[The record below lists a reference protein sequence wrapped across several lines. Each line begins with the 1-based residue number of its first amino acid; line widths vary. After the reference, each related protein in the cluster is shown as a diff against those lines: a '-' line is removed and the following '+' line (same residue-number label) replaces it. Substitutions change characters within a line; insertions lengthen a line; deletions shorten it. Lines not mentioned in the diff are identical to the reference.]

1 MFNTSMSPYSLS
13 DIAAVTNG
21 CNNGNGSG
29 FGWGNGDG
37 WWIILLFLLW
47 GRNGWGN
54 ENGGSPVTRSD
65 LCESFNFN
73 GIQNDLRGLEQGLC
87 NGFYTVG
94 MNMANGFHGVD
105 TAVCT
110 LGYQT
115 QQGVNDLSRQLADC
129 CCENRAAIAQVRYDM
144 ATDACALQTSMANNT
159 RDIIDSQNAGTRAIL
174 DKICQMEIAAKDD
187 KIACQTQKI
196 FALELAASQANQNNY
211 LLNQLRPA
219 PIPAFSVPAP
229 YQYTGCGG
237 YGFTSFG
244 NNCCC

>member
-1 MFNTSMSPYSLS
+1 MFNNTSPYSLS

-21 CNNGNGSG
+21 NGSG
-29 FGWGNGDG
+29 GLGFGNGGDG

-47 GRNGWGN
+47 GGNGWGN
-54 ENGGSPVTRSD
+54 GRENGSPVTRSD

-94 MNMANGFHGVD
+94 MNTMTGFHGVD
-105 TAVCT
+105 TAICT
-110 LGYQT
+110 LGYQN
-115 QQGVNDLSRQLADC
+115 QEGLNNLSRQLADC

-144 ATDACALQTSMANNT
+144 ASDVCALQTSIANST
-159 RDIIDSQNAGTRAIL
+159 RDIVDSNNAGVRAIL
-174 DKICQMEIAAKDD
+174 DKMCQMEIASKDD
-187 KIACQTQKI
+187 KIAAQNQKI
-196 FALELAASQANQNNY
+196 FALELAQSQANQNNY

-219 PIPAFSVPAP
+219 PVPAFSVPAP

-237 YGFTSFG
+237 ATFG
-244 NNCCC
+244 YAVNNCCC

>member
-1 MFNTSMSPYSLS
+1 MFNNSTIPYSLS
-13 DIAAVTNG
+13 DIAAVSR
-21 CNNGNGSG
+21 NGSDGG
-29 FGWGNGDG
+29 FGNNGDG

-54 ENGGSPVTRSD
+54 ETAANGAITRSD

-73 GIQNDLRGLEQGLC
+73 GLQNDLRGLEQGLC

-94 MNMANGFHGVD
+94 MNMVSGFHGVD
-105 TAVCT
+105 NAFST

-115 QQGVNDLSRQLADC
+115 QQGMNEISRQLSDC

-144 ATDACALQTSMANNT
+144 AAGNCALQNSISNNT
-159 RDIIDSQNAGTRAIL
+159 RDIIDSQNSGIRAIL

-187 KIACQTQKI
+187 KIACQNQRI

-211 LLNQLRPA
+211 LINQLRPA
-219 PIPAFSVPAP
+219 PVPAFSVPAP
-229 YQYTGCGG
+229 YQYTGCSPIAFSTGCG
-237 YGFTSFG
+237 
-244 NNCCC
+244 C